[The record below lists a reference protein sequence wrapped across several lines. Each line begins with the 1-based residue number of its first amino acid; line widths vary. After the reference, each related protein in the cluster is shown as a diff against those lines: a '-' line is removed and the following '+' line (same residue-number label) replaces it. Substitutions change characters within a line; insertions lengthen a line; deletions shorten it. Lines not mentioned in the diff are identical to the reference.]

1 MTEDEV
7 SDTVVEVKVMV
18 VGTTVV
24 DSVEMIV
31 KTVVVLSQTSV
42 SAQGIVEVT

>member
-1 MTEDEV
+1 MI
-7 SDTVVEVKVMV
+7 V
-18 VGTTVV
+18 VGTTAV
-24 DSVEMIV
+24 DSVEIVV